1 MVVRALLQWRKQ
13 NLTQSST
20 FSDAAYLLTP
30 FSNTVFYPWGTQI
43 TFKRVFLINIF
54 CLKPW
59 LSVANTKQSTMPVPC
74 QPCRAVPEARVKVIL
89 MGVFLPSL
97 AGSAGSY
104 NPGRASCQAWAH
116 TAMGSLSKKG
126 KKGCHNASFHTS
138 ICHRTVA
145 VPHRQQCSANVSTE
159 KRPRQKA
166 TGT

>member
-1 MVVRALLQWRKQ
+1 
-13 NLTQSST
+13 
-20 FSDAAYLLTP
+20 
-30 FSNTVFYPWGTQI
+30 
-43 TFKRVFLINIF
+43 
-54 CLKPW
+54 
-59 LSVANTKQSTMPVPC
+59 MPVPC

-104 NPGRASCQAWAH
+104 NPGRASCRAWAH
-116 TAMGSLSKKG
+116 TATGSLSKKG

-166 TGT
+166 TGTQENSTEIPARILLLQNAHCILLTTFTCLALQINGWKHNIFVTRSQKA